1 MLLQHSHTT
10 ISATS
15 AKLRQHLFLSRHI
28 KQKTNSDGKFKFN
41 NNNSFHSLGDQ
52 KQSISLW
59 HPASQRAV
67 LSCSVAV
74 QQSSKCAKFC
84 FVLSALLA

>member
-15 AKLRQHLFLSRHI
+15 AKLRQHLFLSHHI
-28 KQKTNSDGKFKFN
+28 KQKTNNDSKFKF

-59 HPASQRAV
+59 HPAHREQ
-67 LSCSVAV
+67 CSVAQLQFNSLQNV
-74 QQSSKCAKFC
+74 PNS
-84 FVLSALLA
+84 VLF